1 VGTVLATGNQAAG
14 QVLAMAGEANRLARG
29 CGGGAYPITPQTE
42 IAEYLTGHRFA
53 KGSFVTAESEHSAM
67 AVCIGVSVMG
77 ARSFTASSSN
87 GLLYMTENVFAAGYC
102 RLPLVMVVCNRTVG
116 PPWNIWVDQGDSLAM
131 RDSAWLQFYCESHQD
146 LVDTI
151 LLAFRVAEDQR
162 VLLPAMVAQ
171 DGFLV
176 SHTLMRVDIPE
187 QTEVDRYLPTLR
199 LPQRLRPEHPVL
211 YGSITPPRETENHRR
226 DLESAMAQV
235 PIVLGEAIDEFE
247 EVFGRRPHG
256 AFSAEQ
262 TADADAV
269 LVASNTMARTARRVV
284 EKRRAQGEKIGLVGA
299 KLFRP
304 FLRSELVGAIG
315 SAKRVAVLDRNLS
328 PGSGGIF
335 WNEAASSLCQ
345 RADVVLQGYLMGL
358 GGGDVT
364 EGLVEAVLDD
374 LLGLTE
380 SGEPVF
386 FPARVA

>member
-1 VGTVLATGNQAAG
+1 
-14 QVLAMAGEANRLARG
+14 
-29 CGGGAYPITPQTE
+29 
-42 IAEYLTGHRFA
+42 
-53 KGSFVTAESEHSAM
+53 
-67 AVCIGVSVMG
+67 
-77 ARSFTASSSN
+77 
-87 GLLYMTENVFAAGYC
+87 
-102 RLPLVMVVCNRTVG
+102 
-116 PPWNIWVDQGDSLAM
+116 
-131 RDSAWLQFYCESHQD
+131 
-146 LVDTI
+146 
-151 LLAFRVAEDQR
+151 
-162 VLLPAMVAQ
+162 
-171 DGFLV
+171 
-176 SHTLMRVDIPE
+176 MRVDIPE